1 MKAKQT
7 AGQSRKSHKSRKT
20 GATTPPASSPS
31 STALATQPLPSL
43 PISVSEAVKLVAEK
57 VGPKDEETRDTGIIA
72 PEPKKQ
78 WWYRP
83 ADSKAR
89 KIAER
94 IAVLDAAGHRD
105 EAIAKKLH
113 TTAPSVRQYRYI
125 AKKNGWL
132 DEDGEPVDVEL
143 EMAMDVDRKVVR
155 NISASLD
162 GQMTNWQTHE
172 MTIAA
177 AKGRGHFKS
186 HEVIKGDSAVS
197 MPVVAIQVV
206 MPPVGAG
213 DQRPEIREDQMGGLP
228 AYEEGEVDDVGATA
242 ASAEHSAS
250 GPEEAVGSES

>member
-31 STALATQPLPSL
+31 STALATQPLPSRPVKEL
-43 PISVSEAVKLVAEK
+43 TVGDALKLADAGADEKSKTTSEEA
-57 VGPKDEETRDTGIIA
+57 RDTGIIA
-72 PEPKKQ
+72 PKPEKQ

-89 KIAER
+89 KYAEK

-105 EAIAKKLH
+105 EAIAKRMH
-113 TTAPSVRQYRYI
+113 TTEATIRQYRYI
-125 AKKNGWL
+125 AKKNGWM
-132 DEDGEPVDVEL
+132 DSEGNTVDVEAEL
-143 EMAMDVDRKVVR
+143 AMDVDRKVVR

-186 HEVIKGDSAVS
+186 HEVSKVDGAQAMS
-197 MPVVAIQVV
+197 VVAIQVI
-206 MPPVGAG
+206 MPPVGAA
-213 DQRPEIREDQMGGLP
+213 DQMPEIREEDMGGLP
-228 AYEEGEVDDVGATA
+228 AYVDGEIEEPDGT
-242 ASAEHSAS
+242 S
-250 GPEEAVGSES
+250 